1 MKVLYYHQYF
11 STPEGAAG
19 TRSFAL
25 ARSMVEAGHQ
35 VQMVCLRDARTRTG
49 LSGPF
54 IRGLRIGLVDGIEVI
69 EFDIPYSNHA
79 GLLERT
85 LVFLRYSWHSLQ
97 LALSSDAD
105 LVFATTTPL
114 TAGIPGIAAR
124 WLRGTPFV
132 FEVRDLWP
140 ELPRAMGVV
149 RNPLVLAALSA
160 LEWITYHSTDACIG
174 LAPGICE
181 GIAERGIA
189 AGRITSIPNA
199 CDLEL
204 FQPLSHGETKQPEL
218 IVGLPQPLPPG
229 SFMAAFTGAHGLAN
243 GLDAVLDVAGELQR
257 LGRHDIQLLFI
268 GDGRC
273 KPALKQ
279 RVAREALRNCHFLPP
294 ISKLQLAEVLRQ
306 SVNVGLMVL
315 DDVPAFYR
323 GTSPNKFFDYLACGL
338 PVVNNYPGWL
348 AELIREH
355 QLGIPVPPR
364 DPEAFAKALIRLADQ
379 PALVASM
386 GTNAR
391 TLAESH
397 FSRRMLADHWRQ
409 VMETTASRYAR
420 RRHCFLRKQAYAM
433 LKGLSD
439 RVAAL
444 AALLLLSPLL
454 VVVALLV
461 RWRLGSPVL
470 FRQQR
475 PGYRG
480 KAFWLVKF
488 RSMNNACDAS
498 GALLPDAQRLTP
510 FGRWLRATSIDELPE
525 LFNILLGE
533 MSFIGPRPLLMQYL
547 PLYSP
552 QQARRHDVKPGFSGW
567 AQINGRNA
575 ISWEEKFRLDVWYV
589 DHQSLWLDLRI
600 LLITVWK
607 VVRRE
612 GISAAGEAT
621 VAVFAGTAP
630 QK

>member
-1 MKVLYYHQYF
+1 
-11 STPEGAAG
+11 
-19 TRSFAL
+19 
-25 ARSMVEAGHQ
+25 MVEAGHQ
-35 VQMVCLRDARTRTG
+35 VQMVCLRRPHSHWLG
-49 LSGPF
+49 GPF

-97 LALSSDAD
+97 LALRSDAD

-160 LEWITYHSTDACIG
+160 LEWITYHSADACIG

-189 AGRITSIPNA
+189 TGRITSIPNA
-199 CDLEL
+199 CDPEL
-204 FQPLSHGETKQPEL
+204 FQPLQQGEPKQPEL
-218 IVGLPQPLPPG
+218 IVGLPQPLAPG
-229 SFMAAFTGAHGLAN
+229 SFMAAFTGAHCLAN
-243 GLDAVLDVAGELQR
+243 GLDAELDVAAELQR

-279 RVAREALRNCHFLPP
+279 LVAREALRNCHFLPP
-294 ISKLQLAEVLRQ
+294 IPKPQLAEVLRQ

-323 GTSPNKFFDYLACGL
+323 GTSPNKFFDYLACSL

-355 QLGIPVPPR
+355 QLGIPVPLAIPR
-364 DPEAFAKALIRLADQ
+364 LLQERLIRLADQ

-391 TLAESH
+391 TLAESLLSSH
-397 FSRRMLADHWRQ
+397 AGRSLAPGDGNHGL
-409 VMETTASRYAR
+409 RYAR

-470 FRQQR
+470 FHT
-475 PGYRG
+475 
-480 KAFWLVKF
+480 
-488 RSMNNACDAS
+488 SNAPATAERLS
-498 GALLPDAQRLTP
+498 G
-510 FGRWLRATSIDELPE
+510 F
-525 LFNILLGE
+525 
-533 MSFIGPRPLLMQYL
+533 
-547 PLYSP
+547 
-552 QQARRHDVKPGFSGW
+552 
-567 AQINGRNA
+567 
-575 ISWEEKFRLDVWYV
+575 
-589 DHQSLWLDLRI
+589 
-600 LLITVWK
+600 
-607 VVRRE
+607 
-612 GISAAGEAT
+612 
-621 VAVFAGTAP
+621 
-630 QK
+630 